1 MFVTKMGNIRK
12 SLARGILECNH
23 GMSFRG
29 HINMWRR
36 YLCKVPARFM
46 VSKDTGG
53 RCWHSSCDASS
64 RLHTVPQCVIPMPLI
79 TSARRV

>member
-1 MFVTKMGNIRK
+1 MR
-12 SLARGILECNH
+12 
-23 GMSFRG
+23 
-29 HINMWRR
+29 RR
-36 YLCKVPARFM
+36 YLCKVPAHFM

-64 RLHTVPQCVIPMPLI
+64 RLHTVPQCVVPVPLI